1 MPQLKCFCMN
11 RDMENTTITTIP
23 SHYTGS
29 LIVLPMDDN
38 LMIIPLNQ
46 VRSHSPPNP
55 SPYFVLVLWSLP
67 RHQVHGCWP
76 GLQDRSMGSM
86 GWNSES
92 VINGGNVREYF
103 WTPFAGDIWW
113 ISGEY
118 LGHSMI
124 HRIGYLV
131 NIWWRSDDWS
141 FIHHPCFSTNSFSA
155 FPPYLHLPHLSPI
168 WAFLKDQA
176 KRFLWLCLNI
186 ARLSYTISTIHTHT
200 RKYIYIYIYI

>member
-11 RDMENTTITTIP
+11 RDSENTTITTIP

-86 GWNSES
+86 GSMGWNSES

-113 ISGEY
+113 ISRTFDDSSDWISGEY
-118 LGHSMI
+118 L
-124 HRIGYLV
+124 V
-131 NIWWRSDDWS
+131 KIWWLIIHSSSLFLHQLFLRISSISASSTS
-141 FIHHPCFSTNSFSA
+141 FTNLGIFER
-155 FPPYLHLPHLSPI
+155 PG
-168 WAFLKDQA
+168 
-176 KRFLWLCLNI
+176 
-186 ARLSYTISTIHTHT
+186 
-200 RKYIYIYIYI
+200 

>member
-38 LMIIPLNQ
+38 LMIIPLNR
-46 VRSHSPPNP
+46 VRSHSPPNS

-76 GLQDRSMGSM
+76 RIQNRSMGSIGSM

-92 VINGGNVREYF
+92 VINGGNVRGYF
-103 WTPFAGDIWW
+103 WTPFAWDIWW

-131 NIWWRSDDWS
+131 NIWWLI
-141 FIHHPCFSTNSFSA
+141 IHSSSLFLHQLFLRISSISASSTSCTNLGIFER
-155 FPPYLHLPHLSPI
+155 PG
-168 WAFLKDQA
+168 
-176 KRFLWLCLNI
+176 
-186 ARLSYTISTIHTHT
+186 
-200 RKYIYIYIYI
+200 